1 MQMEK
6 VEPKAGEVFFV
17 NASAG
22 AVGSVVGQMA
32 KRKGMVLMVIFN
44 RISSFFLRLPIV
56 EKYIVVFYCTSNE

>member
-6 VEPKAGEVFFV
+6 CEPKAGEVFFV

-32 KRKGMVLMVIFN
+32 KRRDIDLI
-44 RISSFFLRLPIV
+44 L
-56 EKYIVVFYCTSNE
+56 